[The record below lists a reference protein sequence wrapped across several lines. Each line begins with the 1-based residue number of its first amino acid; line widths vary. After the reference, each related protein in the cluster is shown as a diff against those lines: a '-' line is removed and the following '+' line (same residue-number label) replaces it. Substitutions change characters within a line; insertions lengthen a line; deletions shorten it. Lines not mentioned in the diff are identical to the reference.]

1 MREPLHPQT
10 VREVSSERA
19 LDFDLLSSC
28 RPFVVRGLCDSWPS
42 VREARRSSEALAAY
56 LSGFDTGYEAQGF
69 VGPPE
74 AGGRYFY
81 LDDLDGF
88 NFRREMMSLSTV
100 LERIRVCGEEG
111 SRGSVYMGS
120 VPVARHI
127 PGFARDNKLTVVPDE
142 VEPRIWLGSPSHVS
156 CHFDTYD
163 NLACV
168 VAGRR
173 RFTLYPPDLIGDL
186 YVGPIDN
193 TMAGQPVA
201 LAASSS
207 PGDPRYPRFD
217 AVRNQALTV
226 DLEPGDALYLPKL
239 WWHEVVASGAVNVLV
254 NYWWD
259 AFRQGPD
266 APFTAM
272 MLAMMMIAERP
283 PAERAAWKAFF
294 DHYVFRP
301 EGHPLR
307 HLPSSQHGILGPIDR
322 ERYAQIRAMLM
333 KQMRQ

>member
-1 MREPLHPQT
+1 MTPRHPGT

-19 LDFDLLSSC
+19 LDLDLISSC
-28 RPFVVRGLCDSWPS
+28 TPFVVRGLCDSWPS
-42 VREARRSSEALAAY
+42 VREAGRSSEALAVY
-56 LSGFDTGYEAQGF
+56 LSRFDTGQEAQGF
-69 VGPPE
+69 VAPPE
-74 AGGRYFY
+74 VAGRYFY
-81 LDDLDGF
+81 ADNLEGF
-88 NFRREMMSLSTV
+88 NFQREMMSLSTA
-100 LERIRVCGEEG
+100 LERIRKRGEDG
-111 SRGSVYMGS
+111 SRGSVYIGS
-120 VPVARHI
+120 VPVARHM
-127 PGFARDNKLTVVPDE
+127 PGFAQENTLSAVPAD

-156 CHFDTYD
+156 CHFDTFD

-207 PGDPRYPRFD
+207 PGDPRYPRFE
-217 AVRNQALTV
+217 AVRDQALTV

-239 WWHEVVASGAVNVLV
+239 WWHEVVASGDVNVLI

-259 AFRQGPD
+259 AFRQGAD

-272 MLAMMMIAERP
+272 MLAMIMIAERP
-283 PAERAAWKAFF
+283 APERSAWKAFF

-307 HLPSSQHGILGPIDR
+307 HLPNSQHGILGPIDR
-322 ERYAQIRAMLM
+322 DRYAQLRAMLM
-333 KQMRQ
+333 KQLRH

>member
-1 MREPLHPQT
+1 MT
-10 VREVSSERA
+10 IREVSLEAWNSG
-19 LDFDLLSSC
+19 LFSDC
-28 RPFVVRGLCDSWPS
+28 TPFVVRGLCDSWPS
-42 VREARRSSEALAAY
+42 VREARRSSNALAAY
-56 LSGFDTGYEAQGF
+56 LSGFDTGHEAEGF
-69 VGPPE
+69 VAPPE
-74 AGGRYFY
+74 ASGRYFY
-81 LDDLDGF
+81 ADNLEGF
-88 NFRREMMSLSTV
+88 NFQREMMSLSTA
-100 LERIRVCGEEG
+100 LERIREGGKDG
-111 SRGSVYMGS
+111 SRGSIYLGS

-127 PGFARDNKLTVVPDE
+127 PGFARDNVVSAVPGD
-142 VEPRIWLGSPSHVS
+142 VEQRIWLGNASHVS

-193 TMAGQPVA
+193 TMAGQPVG

-217 AVRNQALTV
+217 AVRDQALTV
-226 DLEPGDALYLPKL
+226 DLDPGDALYLPKL
-239 WWHEVVASGAVNVLV
+239 WWHEVVASGDMNVLI

-259 AFRQGPD
+259 AFRQGSD
-266 APFTAM
+266 TPFTAM
-272 MLAMMMIAERP
+272 MLAMSMIAERP
-283 PAERAAWKAFF
+283 DVERAAWKALF

-322 ERYAQIRAMLM
+322 ERYAQIRAMIM
-333 KQMRQ
+333 KQMRR

>member
-1 MREPLHPQT
+1 MTTPERPPT
-10 VREVSSERA
+10 VREVSAERA
-19 LDFDLLSSC
+19 LDLDLLSSC
-28 RPFVVRGLCDSWPS
+28 TPFVMRGLCDGWPA
-42 VREARRSSEALAAY
+42 VREAGRSSDALAAY
-56 LSGFDTGYEAQGF
+56 LASFDTGQEAQAF
-69 VGPPE
+69 VAPPE
-74 AGGRYFY
+74 TGGRYFY
-81 LDDLDGF
+81 ADNLNGF
-88 NFRREMMSLSTV
+88 NFQRETMTLSTA
-100 LERIRVCGEEG
+100 LGRIRACGKDG
-111 SRGSVYMGS
+111 SRGSVYLGS

-127 PGFARDNKLTVVPDE
+127 PGFARDNVLPAVPDQ
-142 VEPRIWLGSPSHVS
+142 VEPRIWLGGPSHVS

-168 VAGRR
+168 VAGQR
-173 RFTLYPPDLIGDL
+173 RFTLYPPELIGDL

-217 AVRNQALTV
+217 AVRDQALTV
-226 DLEPGDALYLPKL
+226 DLAPGDALYLPKL
-239 WWHEVVASGAVNVLV
+239 WWHEVVATGDVNVLI

-259 AFRQGPD
+259 AFGQGSD

-272 MLAMMMIAERP
+272 MLAMIMIAERP
-283 PAERAAWKAFF
+283 DSERAAWKAFF

-307 HLPSSQHGILGPIDR
+307 HLPSSQHGILGPTDR
-322 ERYAQIRAMLM
+322 ERYAQIRAMVM
-333 KQMRQ
+333 KQMRR

>member
-1 MREPLHPQT
+1 MMAGTQSPA
-10 VREVSSERA
+10 VREVSAERA
-19 LDFDLLSSC
+19 LDLDLLSSC
-28 RPFVVRGLCDSWPS
+28 TPFVVRGLCRDWPA
-42 VREARRSSEALAAY
+42 VREAGRSSAALAAY
-56 LSGFDTGYEAQGF
+56 LAGFDTGHEAQAF
-69 VGPPE
+69 VAPPE
-74 AGGRYFY
+74 VAGRYFY
-81 LDDLDGF
+81 ADDLDGF
-88 NFRREMMSLSTV
+88 NFQREAMTLSTA
-100 LERIRVCGEEG
+100 LERIRARGEHESCG
-111 SRGSVYMGS
+111 SIYLGS

-127 PGFARDNKLTVVPDE
+127 PGFAQDNKLPAVPDE
-142 VEPRIWLGSPSHVS
+142 VEPRIWLGGPSHVS

-173 RFTLYPPDLIGDL
+173 RFTLYRPELIADL

-207 PGDPRYPRFD
+207 PGDARYPRFD
-217 AVRNQALTV
+217 AVRDQAVTAELA
-226 DLEPGDALYLPKL
+226 PGDALYIPKL
-239 WWHEVVASGAVNVLV
+239 WWHEVVASDELNVLV

-272 MLAMMMIAERP
+272 MLAMIMIAERP
-283 PAERAAWKAFF
+283 DGERAAWKALFN
-294 DHYVFRP
+294 HYVFRP

-307 HLPSSQHGILGPIDR
+307 HLPSGQHGILGPIDR
-322 ERYAQIRAMLM
+322 ERHAQIRAMVM
-333 KQMRQ
+333 KQLRH